1 MLGYLRHREGHLFDQ
16 QRRPSVVVGYAPEAY
31 RQWGKEKKQLFLARN
46 VKFDEESFPF
56 SMLIQNTNKLI
67 QPEDILTDE
76 VNKHGALLLQ
86 IERILLKP

>member
-1 MLGYLRHREGHLFDQ
+1 MGQRE
-16 QRRPSVVVGYAPEAY
+16 EAVIP
-31 RQWGKEKKQLFLARN
+31 RN
-46 VKFDEESFPF
+46 VKFDEKSFPF